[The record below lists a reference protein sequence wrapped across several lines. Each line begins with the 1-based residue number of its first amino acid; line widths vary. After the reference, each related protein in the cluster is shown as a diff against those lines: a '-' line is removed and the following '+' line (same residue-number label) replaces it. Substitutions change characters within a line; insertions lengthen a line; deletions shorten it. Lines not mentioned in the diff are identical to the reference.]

1 MIYKSA
7 YIYQSGA
14 IECGD
19 CIYAT
24 SDADAVLMG
33 RGRAKLRRAELFGLH
48 EVAGKNDSG
57 GDVLR
62 PIGGKRIF
70 RQTEDELIAAS
81 KAAVMYAP

>member
-1 MIYKSA
+1 MIYKSS

-33 RGRAKLRRAELFGLH
+33 RGRAKLRRAELFGLY
-48 EVAGKNDSG
+48 EVAGRNDGG